1 MRDAVADETARTAV
15 PEACPNR
22 DDRDVGNL
30 PVVARLRKS
39 PFVASRMKTPGPVR
53 FLLSGSPT
61 FRILMTGSLVSM
73 LGSRISTVA
82 FPMLVLNLYN
92 SPFFTGLVAFAAI
105 APSMV
110 VYVPA
115 GVLVDR
121 WNPRRVMLFC
131 ESFRGVTIGSVVI
144 ALFAF
149 RGHVNIWFLILAMI
163 AEEILEIFS
172 VLAERRY
179 LSGLME
185 RENIAS
191 RQAYVEVR
199 AHAVVLA
206 GRPIGPF
213 LFGLQP
219 ILPFLADMVSFI
231 GSVVSLLVVRRNDE
245 PVNGGQRLSLRQ
257 LEADIVGG
265 LRWLRNDRRS
275 WITIILMAATSLVA
289 QALILML
296 LAQAHDQHLS
306 TIAIGVVLAAS
317 GAGGAAG
324 SLCFRFLPDGL
335 RGFWLPI
342 QMLLWSVTLAL
353 LWGAGGLPAAWSAVA
368 MFVLGFT
375 GAIGNIEF
383 GSYLVAR
390 VADNMIAKV
399 TAIGQMLA
407 IGSCALGP
415 VLGGYVIQQYGVKD
429 AVVVLCVIVLLLL
442 LFSLA
447 IPEVSQKLPSA
458 LRPVGRILALVK
470 QRETVP
476 RELAAAPYRAADD
489 TPQCRDESPNAAP
502 SRLTELRDQWAVVL
516 SGKVSSFPLIGNSRL
531 RSTTQNKALTSGNV
545 KMKSL
550 VALLIMCGISW
561 IVDAREESGGLR
573 RK

>member
-1 MRDAVADETARTAV
+1 
-15 PEACPNR
+15 
-22 DDRDVGNL
+22 
-30 PVVARLRKS
+30 
-39 PFVASRMKTPGPVR
+39 
-53 FLLSGSPT
+53 
-61 FRILMTGSLVSM
+61 
-73 LGSRISTVA
+73 
-82 FPMLVLNLYN
+82 
-92 SPFFTGLVAFAAI
+92 
-105 APSMV
+105 
-110 VYVPA
+110 
-115 GVLVDR
+115 
-121 WNPRRVMLFC
+121 
-131 ESFRGVTIGSVVI
+131 
-144 ALFAF
+144 
-149 RGHVNIWFLILAMI
+149 
-163 AEEILEIFS
+163 
-172 VLAERRY
+172 
-179 LSGLME
+179 
-185 RENIAS
+185 
-191 RQAYVEVR
+191 
-199 AHAVVLA
+199 
-206 GRPIGPF
+206 
-213 LFGLQP
+213 
-219 ILPFLADMVSFI
+219 
-231 GSVVSLLVVRRNDE
+231 
-245 PVNGGQRLSLRQ
+245 
-257 LEADIVGG
+257 
-265 LRWLRNDRRS
+265 
-275 WITIILMAATSLVA
+275 
-289 QALILML
+289 
-296 LAQAHDQHLS
+296 
-306 TIAIGVVLAAS
+306 
-317 GAGGAAG
+317 
-324 SLCFRFLPDGL
+324 
-335 RGFWLPI
+335 
-342 QMLLWSVTLAL
+342 
-353 LWGAGGLPAAWSAVA
+353 
-368 MFVLGFT
+368 VLGFT

-489 TPQCRDESPNAAP
+489 TPQCRDESPNAAR